1 MLFFGVS
8 CIAGDDDDGGFEAV
22 ITELSK
28 LVVSD
33 VSSHLSKVCWYP
45 GDL

>member
-8 CIAGDDDDGGFEAV
+8 CIAGDDDDGRFETV
-22 ITELSK
+22 ITDLSK
-28 LVVSD
+28 LVVSK
-33 VSSHLSKVCWYP
+33 VSFPLSKVSWYP

>member
-8 CIAGDDDDGGFEAV
+8 CIAGDDDDDGFEAV

-28 LVVSD
+28 LVVSE
-33 VSSHLSKVCWYP
+33 VSSPLSKVSWYP

>member
-8 CIAGDDDDGGFEAV
+8 CIAGDDDDGGFEAM

-28 LVVSD
+28 LVA
-33 VSSHLSKVCWYP
+33 C
-45 GDL
+45 G